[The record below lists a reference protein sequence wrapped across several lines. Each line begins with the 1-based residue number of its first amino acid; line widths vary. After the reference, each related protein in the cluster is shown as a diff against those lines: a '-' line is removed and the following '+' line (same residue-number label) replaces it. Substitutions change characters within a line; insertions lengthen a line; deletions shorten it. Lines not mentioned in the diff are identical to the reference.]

1 MKIRD
6 DFTVRIFTP
15 DLSRSKPIGGYLS
28 ASPTFRHLAMSDA
41 TMVFRSSDPDLE
53 LIRKGTSVQMIWT
66 RNRLGSG
73 RPEDNTVA
81 GGPWIFA
88 GRVRTMR
95 GDVLGEGTVTVEIQ
109 GAWRVLRNTLAW
121 VRADRALQVGALTD
135 EGQSSLIAGMPAP
148 PSGEDAG
155 RSGYTPLPTTM
166 PDWGVQEYVRYL
178 WAQNVLG
185 RVNPWIAG
193 NGPQYVQVQDDSG
206 LPPIPLTPLPQLRF
220 PTLEE
225 AIVPH
230 LRAANLSLVFNFGF
244 YADQR
249 PGDIEAYIR
258 RTVEWPQVFTPET
271 GIVAGGEW
279 AQQEADATHVVV
291 GGPGE
296 ASARFFYGADTAD
309 HSDFIE
315 VFRDA
320 TGAPVSWPSS
330 VGDSTQVAKYYLLRG
345 EVGAAEK
352 AEFLAEI
359 EAAAEAV
366 FAEAAATSSLSVELA
381 ESEGFYI
388 GSGGVQLGDRV
399 RIATSKSQLG
409 TDETFT
415 TALTEV
421 TVTHSP
427 SGLTVNPQWGERID
441 DPDEDLARTVA
452 AIAARVRRG
461 STSR

>member
-1 MKIRD
+1 METRD

-41 TMVFRSSDPDLE
+41 AMVFRSSDPDLE
-53 LIRKGTSVQMIWT
+53 LIRKGTPVSMLWT
-66 RNRLGSG
+66 RNRQGSG
-73 RPEDNTVA
+73 RPEGDTVA
-81 GGPWIFA
+81 AGPWQFA
-88 GRVRTMR
+88 GRVRSMR
-95 GDVLGEGTVTVEIQ
+95 GDVLGEGTVTVQIQ
-109 GAWRVLRNTLAW
+109 GEWRVMRNTLAW
-121 VRADRALQVGALTD
+121 VRADRALQVAGLSE
-135 EGQSSLIAGMPAP
+135 EGQSTLLAGMPAP

-155 RSGYTPLPTTM
+155 RTGYTPLPTTM
-166 PDWGVQEYVRYL
+166 PGWGVQEYARFL
-178 WAQNVLG
+178 WAENVLG
-185 RVNPWIAG
+185 RVNQWIADG
-193 NGPQYVQVQDDSG
+193 GPQYLPMQDQTE
-206 LPPIPLTPLPQLRF
+206 LPPIPLAPLPQLRF

-225 AIVPH
+225 AIVPA
-230 LRAANLSLVFNFGF
+230 LRAADLSLTFGYGYF
-244 YADQR
+244 QDQR
-249 PGDIEAYIR
+249 PGEIEASIR
-258 RTVEWPQVFTPET
+258 RTVEWPQIFTPES

-296 ASARFFYGADTAD
+296 ASARFFYGADTGD

-330 VGDSTQVAKYYLLRG
+330 VDDSAQVAKYYLLRG

-409 TDETFT
+409 TDEIFT

-427 SGLTVNPQWGERID
+427 EGLTVTPQWGERID

-452 AIAARVRRG
+452 AIAARQRRG